1 MLKRILPRSI
11 DNSYNGHQLAIWLL
25 ILIIL
30 IRAGQALTS
39 LFIGRLV
46 AQGAHN
52 INVAGLPAEA
62 VQLMVLLL
70 ARSAL
75 ATLVLILFSVL
86 VLIRYR
92 AMIPVTYVLLLI
104 QHTGSAIIQLRESD
118 ITGTSKATVVS
129 FVLLFLVVAGLFAS
143 LRGGANGAGRAASF
157 PGHGSR

>member
-1 MLKRILPRSI
+1 
-11 DNSYNGHQLAIWLL
+11 
-25 ILIIL
+25 
-30 IRAGQALTS
+30 
-39 LFIGRLV
+39 V

-52 INVAGLPAEA
+52 INVAGLPTEA

-75 ATLVLILFSVL
+75 ATLVFILLFVL

-104 QHTGSAIIQLRESD
+104 QHTGSAIIQLRESV

-143 LRGGANGAGRAASF
+143 LRGGANGAGRDASF
-157 PGHGSR
+157 SDRESRSTK